1 MVNVFRNKQRDRKR
15 KRDDDG
21 EDVMDVERRYEESVP
36 ELEPKRTKHL
46 LPIKTKGGLLYRSV
60 AEDLNGMD

>member
-1 MVNVFRNKQRDRKR
+1 LVNVFRNKQRDRKR